1 MDYYIEA
8 QNKNQR
14 QLADGWKSIEKKGM
28 IGEEKMLSSTSG
40 TLYVLTLN
48 GFQLKTFIMP
58 LVKQIIGKTGSED
71 KGHREILFQG
81 KICS

>member
-1 MDYYIEA
+1 
-8 QNKNQR
+8 
-14 QLADGWKSIEKKGM
+14 
-28 IGEEKMLSSTSG
+28 MLSSTSG

-58 LVKQIIGKTGSED
+58 LVKQIIGKTGSKD